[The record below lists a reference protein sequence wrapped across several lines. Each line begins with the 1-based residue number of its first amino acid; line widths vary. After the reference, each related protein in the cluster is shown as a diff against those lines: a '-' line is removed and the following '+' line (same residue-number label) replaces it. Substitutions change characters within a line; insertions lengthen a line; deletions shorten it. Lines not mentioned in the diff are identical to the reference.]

1 VLNQFSN
8 FADEN
13 LRGGGVFKNIVN
25 IGKELEMKEVV
36 IVNGS
41 RTAVGEFG
49 GSLKG
54 VNAVDLGSLVIKEAL
69 KRAGLRPSI
78 DEFSKSCRPTALGNF
93 EMTTINKK
101 YYDYDESLKPVY
113 IDEVIMG
120 NVLQGGQGQNVARQA
135 SIYAGIPEE
144 TNAFTV
150 NKICASGM
158 KAIAL
163 AAQAIQ
169 AGNAEIIVAG
179 GMENMSNAP
188 FILPNARWGYRMS
201 MPHSQITDLM
211 VYDGLY
217 EIFNGYHMGVTAENI
232 AALYKISRQEQDEF
246 SLRSHQRARAA
257 NASGAVAD
265 EIVSVVIPQKKGDPK
280 IFNVDER
287 PMDTSLEKMGK
298 LATVFKKDGTV
309 TAGNASGIN
318 DGAAAVIVMS
328 AEKAKELKLE
338 PLARIKGF
346 ASGGVDP
353 AYMGLGPIP
362 ATRKL
367 FKQLN
372 LTVKDID
379 LFELNEAFA
388 SQALACMKELEVD
401 VEKCNL
407 NGGAVSIG
415 HPIGCSGARITYTL
429 AMQMKKKNLKRG
441 LASLCIGG
449 GQGLSMILERV

>member
-1 VLNQFSN
+1 
-8 FADEN
+8 
-13 LRGGGVFKNIVN
+13 
-25 IGKELEMKEVV
+25 MKEVV
-36 IVNGS
+36 IVSGA

-54 VNAVDLGSLVIKEAL
+54 IRTVDLGALVIKEAL
-69 KRAGLRPSI
+69 KRAGIRPSI
-78 DEFSKSCRPTALGNF
+78 DEFSRSCRPDALGSF
-93 EMTTINKK
+93 EMTEINKK
-101 YYDYDESLKPVY
+101 YYDYNESLKPVY
-113 IDEVIMG
+113 VDEVIMG

-135 SIYAGIPEE
+135 SIYAGLPEE

-163 AAQAIQ
+163 AAQAIE

-188 FILPNARWGYRMS
+188 FIIPQARWGYRMS
-201 MPHSQITDLM
+201 MPFSQITDLM

-232 AALYKISRQEQDEF
+232 AALYKISRQQQDEF

-257 NASGAVAD
+257 IASGAVAD
-265 EIVSVVIPQKKGDPK
+265 EIVPVIIPQKKGDPK
-280 IFNVDER
+280 VFNVDER
-287 PMDTSLEKMGK
+287 PMDTSLEKMSK

-338 PLARIKGF
+338 PLAKIKGY

-362 ATRKL
+362 STRKL
-367 FKQLN
+367 FKKLN
-372 LTVKDID
+372 LTAKDID

-388 SQALACMKELEVD
+388 AQALACMKELEVD
-401 VEKCNL
+401 IEKCNL
-407 NGGAVSIG
+407 NGGAVSLG
-415 HPIGCSGARITYTL
+415 HPVGCSGARITYTL

-449 GQGLSMILERV
+449 GQGMSMILENV